1 MSRETFHMTEDD
13 HAALIKCIDIA
24 RNRPLIAINT
34 GTPPSVQ
41 QMVNEAWAS
50 LGERMGFDAM
60 TVEPGGDRLTFTAVP
75 TCPGIEIE
83 PGVWS
88 GCNQSHGDCPTCGK

>member
-1 MSRETFHMTEDD
+1 MTERKTFRMTEADYD
-13 HAALIKCIDIA
+13 ALIEHINIA

-34 GTPPSVQ
+34 GMPRSVQ
-41 QMVNEAWAS
+41 QMANEAWAA

-75 TCPGIEIE
+75 KA
-83 PGVWS
+83 VDS
-88 GCNQSHGDCPTCGK
+88 FAA